1 MLPETAP
8 TALMSGRPA
17 SAGRRPSPPPPSPP
31 RPKSAAFGSSSAR
44 PNVGL
49 LTVVPPTEL
58 FGVPDTHCDR
68 AATHP
73 YYRRRGIDAAPPRAP
88 EPARAPSPPRSRS
101 PPKAAAFGSS
111 SARPNVAR
119 LTVVPPSELFGVPD
133 PYVRPP
139 AAPGAPAFPAHV
151 EAPARPPAKP
161 AAFGS
166 SAARPDVARLTV
178 ITPDEL
184 FGVPDPHARARER
197 PDERARAAKR
207 PARHREAIRN
217 APK

>member
-8 TALMSGRPA
+8 TALMSRGRPA
-17 SAGRRPSPPPPSPP
+17 SDGRRPSPPPPSPP

-111 SARPNVAR
+111 SARPSVAR
-119 LTVVPPSELFGVPD
+119 LTVVPPSELFGV
-133 PYVRPP
+133 
-139 AAPGAPAFPAHV
+139 
-151 EAPARPPAKP
+151 ARPVRAT
-161 AAFGS
+161 
-166 SAARPDVARLTV
+166 ARGAR
-178 ITPDEL
+178 
-184 FGVPDPHARARER
+184 RARVPR
-197 PDERARAAKR
+197 ARRGARAA
-207 PARHREAIRN
+207 ARQARGVRLVGRAADEPN
-217 APK
+217 AAGCLLYTSPSPRDRG